1 MIGCASIPVA
11 DREGW
16 ERAQAGL
23 DLLPTQDWA
32 YNRILAEGYG
42 LPMELFVAEGPQGR
56 AACPLFRRAIP
67 GSDLFDL
74 ATPVGFGG
82 FAATGSLKGLRQA
95 WIDHWR
101 GAGAVSAY
109 VQMHPLTGEGLL
121 QGALADFAP
130 DAAAGP
136 VTVSLPLAG
145 RTPDDVL
152 AAMRRDH
159 RSRIRQWLA
168 RERGFELDQAALA
181 KAFNEIFPAFRDER
195 GMGALYALP
204 EASLGDLTS
213 HPACW
218 MVGARGE
225 DGEIEAV
232 SLFLFSKA
240 GGDYHLN
247 AARGDGRRHARA
259 LVWRAILEGIERGIP
274 ALHLSGGVKSG
285 DSLDDFK
292 AGFGGVRSASVVL
305 KSVFDPV
312 AYAALCA
319 EAGVDNSGTE
329 GYFPAYRRPVSP
341 RP

>member
-11 DREGW
+11 DRDGW

-32 YNRILAEGYG
+32 YNRILADGYG
-42 LPMELFVAEGPQGR
+42 LPMELFVAEGPRGR
-56 AACPLFRRAIP
+56 ATCPLFRRAIP
-67 GSDLFDL
+67 GSERFDL

-82 FAATGSLKGLRQA
+82 FSAAGELPGLRAA
-95 WIDHWR
+95 WADFWR
-101 GAGAVSAY
+101 AAGGVSAY
-109 VQMHPLTGEGLL
+109 VQLHPLT
-121 QGALADFAP
+121 
-130 DAAAGP
+130 AAALLEGPLAAFAQDAGDGP

-145 RTPDDVL
+145 RTPDEVL
-152 AAMRRDH
+152 GAMRRDH

-168 RERGFELDQAALA
+168 REPGFELDQGALA
-181 KAFNEIFPAFRDER
+181 KAFIEIFPSFRDER

-232 SLFLFSKA
+232 SLFLFSKV

-259 LVWRAILEGIERGIP
+259 LVWRAILEGIARGTP
-274 ALHLSGGVKSG
+274 ALHLSGGVKAG
-285 DSLDDFK
+285 DSLDEFK
-292 AGFGGVRSASVVL
+292 SGFGGVRTASVVL
-305 KSVFDPV
+305 RSIIDPE
-312 AYAALCA
+312 AYAGLCG
-319 EAGVDNSGTE
+319 EAGVDGSSTD
-329 GYFPAYRRPVSP
+329 GYFPAYRRP
-341 RP
+341 R